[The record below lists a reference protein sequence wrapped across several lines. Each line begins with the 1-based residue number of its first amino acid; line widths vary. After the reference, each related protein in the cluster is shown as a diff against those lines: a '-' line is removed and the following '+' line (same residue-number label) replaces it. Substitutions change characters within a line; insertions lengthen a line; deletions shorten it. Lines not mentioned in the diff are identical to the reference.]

1 MLDAG
6 KKNVVGI
13 LVNAMDYEA
22 AVEFVVRAAKE
33 KRNATVAAQAIHAIM
48 MGATDPEHQ
57 YRLNHFNL
65 ILPDAQGVR
74 WGMKDVGS
82 NGPGARRRG
91 TTPRHSPP
99 AWPLRVSAPRP
110 ILSTTK
116 STWFP
121 QRLPETLGLW
131 T

>member
-48 MGATDPEHQ
+48 MGATD
-57 YRLNHFNL
+57 
-65 ILPDAQGVR
+65 AQGVR
-74 WGMKDVGS
+74 WGINLLHKTRLRDRVY
-82 NGPGARRRG
+82 GPNLTLAVLARAEQEGLPVYFLRQQ
-91 TTPRHSPP
+91 PAHSGK
-99 AWPLRVSAPRP
+99 
-110 ILSTTK
+110 TK
-116 STWFP
+116 I
-121 QRLPETLGLW
+121 
-131 T
+131 